1 MKRVILSGG
10 GTGGHIYPA
19 ITIAKEIAKLEET
32 EFLFVGTPNGME
44 SRIIPKEGY
53 RFASLPASGLKRKLT
68 LENASAAERSRYLDA
83 KREKFKSISKTN
95 KTNRK
100 SGS

>member
-68 LENASAAERSRYLDA
+68 LENISILCHAAGSSAVSYTDADPGAECDPRDH
-83 KREKFKSISKTN
+83 E
-95 KTNRK
+95 
-100 SGS
+100 